1 MMMLKIEVILV
12 TPANNHT
19 LFTDRLK
26 CSLSLFL
33 AHNWLQE
40 GASQRILHSFHEVKL
55 HILPHESP
63 NGGAR
68 ANSSAQSFVVL

>member
-1 MMMLKIEVILV
+1 
-12 TPANNHT
+12 
-19 LFTDRLK
+19 
-26 CSLSLFL
+26 LSLFL